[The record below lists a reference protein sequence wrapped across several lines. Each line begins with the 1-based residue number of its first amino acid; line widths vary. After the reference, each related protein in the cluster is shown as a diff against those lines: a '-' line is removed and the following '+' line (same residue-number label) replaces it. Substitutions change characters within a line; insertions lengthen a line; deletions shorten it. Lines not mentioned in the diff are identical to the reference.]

1 VDALDSKLAPGA
13 KPPML
18 ALPEPGPGPL
28 VLASDDMSL
37 SDQAPDSL
45 TSYEARKM
53 DFFNTISK
61 RPIEILPILKPSQ
74 RKVTSLGL
82 AAPRRSRRVP
92 GSRNGIQHARLG

>member
-1 VDALDSKLAPGA
+1 
-13 KPPML
+13 ML
-18 ALPEPGPGPL
+18 ALPEPGLGPM

-61 RPIEILPILKPSQ
+61 RPFEILPIPKPGR

-82 AAPRRSRRVP
+82 AAPR
-92 GSRNGIQHARLG
+92 